1 MKETQVAGE
10 GRIEMVLEKMK
21 SNDHSLIIFCT
32 RKERAH
38 TCPTLAGLGVGSQGC
53 LLVMTSIFFFFLY
66 WSQGYQLAPINEKD
80 LLEAIEERAEGDV
93 WFSLS
98 REELIYSE
106 NTDGLPDSL
115 KAPRVARHRVV

>member
-10 GRIEMVLEKMK
+10 GQTEMVLEKMK

-53 LLVMTSIFFFFLY
+53 LLVMTSIFFSF
-66 WSQGYQLAPINEKD
+66 
-80 LLEAIEERAEGDV
+80 
-93 WFSLS
+93 
-98 REELIYSE
+98 
-106 NTDGLPDSL
+106 
-115 KAPRVARHRVV
+115 